1 MASRSNTGFGQANIK
16 DPNLAMQRQTDNA
29 SARKSLSSNFTPVS
43 KSGNNQGRNPKLD
56 RAYWYESPG
65 VERSDMGKFWMR
77 MEYELSRSEE
87 LELF

>member
-29 SARKSLSSNFTPVS
+29 SARKNLSSNFTPVA
-43 KSGNNQGRNPKLD
+43 KSAGNQGRNPKLD

-65 VERSDMGKFWMR
+65 VERSGAGKFWMR
-77 MEYELSRSEE
+77 MEYELSKSEE